1 MPDPLHSVT
10 CPVFWIFGRV
20 HPGAS
25 QGVPRVIIPT
35 VDSGLETLLRDALPL
50 PATLGD
56 VSFDPPSGTWSAQL
70 SRITVNLFL
79 FGVGRS
85 SQPPRPAV
93 DRLHNGRAQRRPPI
107 PMIELHYLVSAWA
120 GTVRDEHQL
129 VGEVLTQFLET
140 QILPARCLPEDFE
153 GGVQLAVAPYDNNRA
168 KDVWATVGG
177 AIKPSFELVVT
188 TATDALPY
196 VDLPP
201 AVERIRA
208 LLAPIPAPGG

>member
-1 MPDPLHSVT
+1 V
-10 CPVFWIFGRV
+10 I
-20 HPGAS
+20 
-25 QGVPRVIIPT
+25 VPTI
-35 VDSGLETLLRDALPL
+35 DSGLEAMLREMLPL
-50 PATLGD
+50 PATVGD

-85 SQPPRPAV
+85 PQPPRPAI
-93 DRLHNGRAQRRPPI
+93 DRTLDGRAQRRPQI
-107 PMIELHYLVSAWA
+107 PMLELHYLVSTWA

-129 VGEVLTQFLET
+129 VGEVLAHFMLTQM
-140 QILPARCLPEDFE
+140 LPANFLPPEMDS
-153 GGVQLAVAPYDNNRA
+153 GVQLAVAPYDNSRA

-201 AVERIRA
+201 AVDRIRG
-208 LLAPIPAPGG
+208 LVAPHNSSGG